1 MTTTITSAE
10 SYKRIYPLFYDSR
23 PHVETNFDDSRLSNT
38 ASDSAK
44 NIFML
49 GSATNGDPTKVYEI
63 RTSQQATKIFGS
75 GDLVDGIKLAF
86 DPTGNSVTN
95 GGTVYALRVD
105 NAKQASLVKDGL
117 TFTSS
122 IFGTNANQVSVAL
135 DNDVFG
141 VPRIT
146 VNYSPDNYERTY
158 TNIGQMFSITY
169 SGKSASAGYTVSHDT
184 DGKAIL
190 LTLGS
195 GDSIDKLTNVA
206 TFDLTMSKY
215 DTIAKLMQAI
225 SATPN
230 FSASVVGSPS
240 VNTSYL
246 DEVTSP
252 VDVKTAPAVVTAKI
266 GDAISKLGYDPYVV
280 VTQTS
285 NNKPI
290 VNGVSAGTGSATV
303 SVTTAPASFPANF
316 DTAFLTGGS
325 TGDVPVS
332 WADKFNGAIGNNVYY
347 IIPLTSEENI
357 HAELQAF
364 IDEQHV
370 LGYNYHAFVGGGFA
384 EPLEQILSRQ
394 VNINDSRFGLVGQ
407 SGHVQEGGESVH
419 VPAYLM
425 AAYVGGLSS
434 SLGVA
439 VPITN
444 KKLALVDLDQNFSGD
459 DLNTLNQNGVI
470 GIEHLVNRNA
480 TGGYYIVQDVSTNT
494 VSSSHVDGSLYL
506 GELTDFLF
514 DNLRFVL
521 RDTYIGSNIRS
532 TSADDIKSTVA
543 SYLYSEMNNDDGLI
557 VDFSESDIVVTI
569 SGTVVYIQFAVAP
582 TQEIKNIVVSGTYSN
597 YSATSEDN
605 TTK

>member
-1 MTTTITSAE
+1 MTTTITSAD
-10 SYKRIYPLFYDSR
+10 SYKRIYPLAYDSR
-23 PHVETNFDDSRLSNT
+23 PHVETDFDDSALSN
-38 ASDSAK
+38 AAGDSAK

-75 GDLVDGIKLAF
+75 GDLVEGIKLAF

-105 NAKQASLVKDGL
+105 DAKQATLVKGGL

-122 IFGTNANQVSVAL
+122 IFGESANQISVAI
-135 DNDVFG
+135 DDDVFG
-141 VPRIT
+141 VPRLT
-146 VNYSPDNYERTY
+146 VSYSPENYERTY
-158 TNIGQMFSITY
+158 TNIGQMFSIKYT
-169 SGKSASAGYTVSHDT
+169 GKNASAGYTISHDN
-184 DGKAIL
+184 DGNAIN

-195 GDSIDKLTNVA
+195 GDSISKLNTVA
-206 TFDLTMSKY
+206 SFDLTTSKY
-215 DTIAKLMQAI
+215 GTIAKLMQAI
-225 SATPN
+225 SSTPN
-230 FSASVVGSPS
+230 FTASVIGSPS
-240 VNTSYL
+240 VATSFL
-246 DEVTSP
+246 DEAAQP
-252 VDVKTAPAVVTAKI
+252 VDVKTSPATVTAKI
-266 GDAISKLGYDPYVV
+266 GDAINKLSYDPYVT

-285 NNKPI
+285 NTKPT
-290 VNGVSAGTGSATV
+290 VNSVTPTSSGATV
-303 SVTTAPASFPANF
+303 DVSTVAQSFPDNF
-316 DTAFLTGGS
+316 DTTFLSGGL

-332 WADKFNGAIGNNVYY
+332 WADKFNGVLGNNVYY

-364 IDEQHV
+364 IDEQHI
-370 LGYNYHAFVGGGFA
+370 LGYNYHAFVGGGFN
-384 EPLEQILSRQ
+384 EPLEQIVSRQ
-394 VNINDSRFGLVGQ
+394 VNINDSRFGLIGQ
-407 SGHVQEGGESVH
+407 SGHVQESGESVH

-444 KKLALVDLDQNFSGD
+444 KKLALIDLDQDFTGD

-480 TGGYYIVQDVSTNT
+480 TGGYYIVQDVTTNT
-494 VSSSHVDGSLYL
+494 VSSSAVDGSLYL

-514 DNLRFVL
+514 DNLRYTL
-521 RDTYIGSNIRS
+521 RDTFIGTNIRS

-543 SYLYSEMNNDDGLI
+543 SYLYAEMNNENGLI

-569 SGTVVYIQFAVAP
+569 SGTVVYIQFSVAP
-582 TQEIKNIVVSGTYSN
+582 TQEIKNIVVSGAYSN

-605 TTK
+605 TNN

>member
-1 MTTTITSAE
+1 MTTTITSAD
-10 SYKRIYPLFYDSR
+10 SYKRIYPLAYDSR
-23 PHVETNFDDSRLSNT
+23 PHVETDVDDSALSNV
-38 ASDSAK
+38 AGDSAK

-75 GDLVDGIKLAF
+75 GDLVEGIKLAF

-105 NAKQASLVKDGL
+105 EASQATLVKGGL

-122 IFGTNANQVSVAL
+122 IFGESANQIAVSL
-135 DNDVFG
+135 DNDVFN
-141 VPRIT
+141 VPRLT
-146 VNYSPDNYERTY
+146 VSYSPDNYERTY
-158 TNIGQMFSITY
+158 TNIGQMFSIKYT
-169 SGKSASAGYTVSHDT
+169 GKNASAGYTISHDN
-184 DGKAIL
+184 DGNAIN

-195 GDSIDKLTNVA
+195 GDSISKLNTVA
-206 TFDLTMSKY
+206 SFDLTTSKY
-215 DTIAKLMQAI
+215 GTIAKLMQAI
-225 SATPN
+225 SSTPN
-230 FSASVVGSPS
+230 FTASVIGSPS
-240 VNTSYL
+240 VATSFL
-246 DEVTSP
+246 DEAAQP
-252 VDVKTAPAVVTAKI
+252 VDVKTSPATVTAKI
-266 GDAISKLGYDPYVV
+266 GDAINKLSYDPYVT

-285 NNKPI
+285 NTKPT
-290 VNGVSAGTGSATV
+290 VNSVTPTSSGATV
-303 SVTTAPASFPANF
+303 DVSTVAQPFPDNF
-316 DTAFLTGGS
+316 DTTFLSGGL

-332 WADKFNGAIGNNVYY
+332 WADKFNGVLGNNVYY

-364 IDEQHV
+364 IDEQHI
-370 LGYNYHAFVGGGFA
+370 LGYNYHAFVGGGFN
-384 EPLEQILSRQ
+384 EPLEQIVSRQ
-394 VNINDSRFGLVGQ
+394 VNINDSRFGLIGQ
-407 SGHVQEGGESVH
+407 SGHVQESGESVH

-444 KKLALVDLDQNFSGD
+444 KKLALIDLDQDFTGD

-480 TGGYYIVQDVSTNT
+480 TGGYYIVQDVTTNT
-494 VSSSHVDGSLYL
+494 VSSSAVDGSLYL

-514 DNLRFVL
+514 DNLRYTL
-521 RDTYIGSNIRS
+521 RDTFIGTNIRS

-543 SYLYSEMNNDDGLI
+543 SYLYAEMNNENGLI

-569 SGTVVYIQFAVAP
+569 SGTVVYIQFSVAP
-582 TQEIKNIVVSGTYSN
+582 TQEIKNIVVSGAYSN

-605 TTK
+605 TNN